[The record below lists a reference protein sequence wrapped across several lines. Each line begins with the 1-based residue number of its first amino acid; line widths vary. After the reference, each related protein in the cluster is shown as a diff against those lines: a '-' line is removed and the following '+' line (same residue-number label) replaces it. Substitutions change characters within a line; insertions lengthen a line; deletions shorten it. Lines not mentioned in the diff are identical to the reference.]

1 MDPPTFCCIRLCDS
15 CDCWPHVI
23 PRFARVCSVENQIST
38 PMMSVSRAVSV
49 IRAPVI
55 FSHMRL
61 DDSAAPGRETRK
73 VTKVITPA
81 AMTPR
86 RYECQSLQRERFQG
100 MIGVPVKGVCIRSML
115 AATLFIV
122 GWLAMAAFVMKT
134 TPINRPPEAR
144 NRKSWSRKTSN
155 ILLTMAAARD
165 VTVGSLDITTDLQY
179 AKNRGAEP

>member
-1 MDPPTFCCIRLCDS
+1 MDLPTFCCIKLCDI

-38 PMMSVSRAVSV
+38 PMTSVSKAVSV
-49 IRAPVI
+49 IRTPVI
-55 FSHMRL
+55 FSQMRL
-61 DDSAAPGRETRK
+61 DDRAAPGRETRK

-86 RYECQSLQRERFQG
+86 RQKCQSLQNEKFKR
-100 MIGVPVKGVCIRSML
+100 MIVVPVTGVCISSIL
-115 AATLFIV
+115 AATLLIV

-144 NRKSWSRKTSN
+144 NKKSWSRKTSN
-155 ILLTMAAARD
+155 ILLTMAAARGD
-165 VTVGSLDITTDLQY
+165 
-179 AKNRGAEP
+179 R